1 MKRREFLAT
10 TAAAS
15 VATTIGS
22 SAHPV
27 DNQESK
33 KFKLHYAPHFG
44 MFKNLAGNDPIDQI
58 KFAADQGFTAW
69 EDNGMKSRS
78 PEMQEKIGKTLAD
91 LGMKMGV
98 FVAHASFGRDK
109 TAFVKKDKQQR
120 EGILQDMRDSI
131 AVAKRVNAKWM
142 TVVPGN
148 MDEGRGRRLEM
159 GYQTAN
165 AIDLLRRCCEIF
177 EKDELVM
184 VLEPLNWYANH
195 GGVFLQG
202 SPQAYALCKAVN
214 HPSCKILFDI
224 YHQQITE
231 GNLIPNIDMCWDE
244 IGYFQC
250 GDNPGRKE
258 PGTGEINY
266 RNVFRHIHKKG
277 FEGVMGMEHGNS
289 QGGNEGDQAVID
301 AYRAADD
308 F

>member
-1 MKRREFLAT
+1 MKRREFLA
-10 TAAAS
+10 ASIAAS
-15 VATTIGS
+15 TVPASATMANNRS
-22 SAHPV
+22 EQK
-27 DNQESK
+27 QEP
-33 KFKLHYAPHFG
+33 FKLHYAPHFG
-44 MFKNLAGNDPIDQI
+44 MFKNLAGKDPIDQL

-69 EDNGMKSRS
+69 EDNGMKRRS
-78 PEMQEKIGKTLAD
+78 PDMQEKIGKTMSD

-98 FVAHASFGRDK
+98 FVAHASFGK
-109 TAFVKKDKQQR
+109 PTFVKKDQNVWDSV
-120 EGILQDMRDSI
+120 LNDMKESI
-131 AVAKRVNAKWM
+131 SVAKRVNAKWM

-148 MDEGRGRRLEM
+148 LDEGGGRRLEM

-165 AIDLLRRCCEIF
+165 VIELLRRCCEVL

-184 VLEPLNWYANH
+184 VLEPLNWFANH

-202 SPQAYALCKAVN
+202 SPQAFQICKSVN

-231 GNLIPNIDMCWDE
+231 GNLTPNIDLCWDE

-266 RNVFRHIHKKG
+266 KNVFAHIHKKG
-277 FEGVMGMEHGNS
+277 FDGIMGMEHGNS
-289 QGGNEGDQAVID
+289 KGGKKGDQAVID